1 MKLTINKDIYLVNS
15 TSFIHSFYTLITSN
29 VFLEFLIISLQ
40 YWNYKT
46 FC

>member
-15 TSFIHSFYTLITSN
+15 TSFIHSSYTLITSN